1 MASVRSPD
9 EAIPVIPTGGPDG
22 RNHGRGI
29 GLGVAL
35 LSAATFGTSGTFGD
49 SLLRAGWS
57 PGAAVLARIIVA
69 ALALTPP
76 AIIQLRGQW
85 HVIRRRARLILAY
98 GLVGVDGCT
107 LCYFYAIKSM
117 PVGIALLL
125 EYLGAIMVIAWLW
138 LARGQRP
145 RALTIGGAVAAMA
158 GLALMVGIT
167 GSGGISA
174 IGFMWG
180 MLAAVSMAVFF
191 FLSDHP
197 APAEL
202 PAGEAVPTGVDGRAG
217 AGAGVR
223 DVADVGAGVR
233 DEPLSPVV
241 LSWAGMCV
249 GAAALAILEVTRAVP
264 FAASTRDVTF
274 LSWHVSWILPVLG
287 VGLLATATGYV
298 TGIAAVRYL
307 GPKLASFIGMSEI
320 LFAAAFAWWLLR
332 QVPTDM
338 QFAGGALILVGLILI
353 RADES

>member
-1 MASVRSPD
+1 MATVSRETVRSPD
-9 EAIPVIPTGGPDG
+9 EAIPVIPASGPGGRD
-22 RNHGRGI
+22 HRGV

-49 SLLRAGWS
+49 GLLRAGWS

-69 ALALTPP
+69 ALALTPL

-145 RALTIGGAVAAMA
+145 RGLTIAGAIAAIA

-191 FLSDHP
+191 FLSDSP
-197 APAEL
+197 AQPAS
-202 PAGEAVPTGVDGRAG
+202 PAGEAVTAGDTGAAG
-217 AGAGVR
+217 
-223 DVADVGAGVR
+223 R

-249 GAAALAILEVTRAVP
+249 GAAVLAILVAARAVP
-264 FAASTRDVTF
+264 FAASTRDVVF

-298 TGIAAVRYL
+298 TGIGAVRYL

-320 LFAAAFAWWLLR
+320 LFAAAFGWWLLR

>member
-1 MASVRSPD
+1 M
-9 EAIPVIPTGGPDG
+9 
-22 RNHGRGI
+22 
-29 GLGVAL
+29 AL

-49 SLLRAGWS
+49 GLLRAGWT

-76 AIIQLRGQW
+76 AIIQLRGRW
-85 HVIRRRARLILAY
+85 HVIRRQTRLILAY
-98 GLVGVDGCT
+98 GLIGVDGCT

-145 RALTIGGAVAAMA
+145 RRLTVAGAAASMA

-191 FLSDHP
+191 FLSDGP
-197 APAEL
+197 ARQSGP
-202 PAGEAVPTGVDGRAG
+202 AG
-217 AGAGVR
+217 AGGP
-223 DVADVGAGVR
+223 
-233 DEPLSPVV
+233 EPLSPVV

-249 GAAALAILEVTRAVP
+249 GAVALALLLATHAVP
-264 FAASTRDVTF
+264 FAASTRDVAF
-274 LSWHVSWILPVLG
+274 LNFHVSWVLPVLG

-298 TGIAAVRYL
+298 TGIAAVRHL
-307 GPKLASFIGMSEI
+307 GPKLASFVGMSEI
-320 LFAAAFAWWLLR
+320 LFAALFAWLLLR

-338 QFAGGALILVGLILI
+338 QFAGGVLILMGLALI
-353 RADES
+353 RADER